1 MKKFILSLMG
11 MLAWMFSSANAQ
23 IAYQKANFFDNVY
36 VGLNGGVSSPLDFNS
51 VTPFNA
57 QAGVKVGKNW
67 SPVFGTNIEG
77 TAVFGDNHFADSHTF
92 VKATYVG
99 LNGTLN
105 LTNLFL
111 NYNPDKVF
119 ETSLEAGF
127 GWIHNY
133 HTPTPT
139 NSDGHTNYLGAK
151 TGIIFAWNIGINKAW
166 QLYAEPSVY
175 WNLSKTDKIQFNKH
189 NAQLAVSVG
198 FVYKFKTSNK
208 THNFKVYD
216 ISDYT
221 SALEEARD
229 RIAALEAQNAE
240 LSNRPT
246 ETYTVVKETNKNT
259 ETVVYLPDMFTV
271 SFLQNSAELT
281 QDAKNILDKVGTT
294 LPVKVIGSTSP
305 EGTTRRNSE
314 LSVQRANAVAE
325 YLKSRGVAVVS
336 AEGNEQGRIAV
347 VTVVK

>member
-1 MKKFILSLMG
+1 MV
-11 MLAWMFSSANAQ
+11 MLTVMLSSANAQ
-23 IAYQKANFFDNVY
+23 IAYQKADFLDNVY

-119 ETSLEAGF
+119 ETSLEAGI

-139 NSDGHTNYLGAK
+139 NIDGYANYLGAK
-151 TGIIFAWNIGINKAW
+151 TGVILAWNIGNNKAW

-198 FVYKFKTSNK
+198 VVYKFKTSNK
-208 THNFKVYD
+208 THNFKVYN
-216 ISDYT
+216 IYDYT

-240 LSNRPT
+240 LSKRPT
-246 ETYTVVKETNKNT
+246 ETYNVVKETNK
-259 ETVVYLPDMFTV
+259 ETVVYSQDIFTV

-281 QDAKNILDKVGTT
+281 QDAKNILDKVGAS

-305 EGTTRRNSE
+305 EGSTRRNSE

-325 YLKSRGVAVVS
+325 YLKSRGVEVVS
-336 AEGNEQGRIAV
+336 AEGNEHGRIAV

>member
-1 MKKFILSLMG
+1 MKKFILSLMV
-11 MLAWMFSSANAQ
+11 MLTVMLSSANAQ
-23 IAYQKANFFDNVY
+23 IAYQKADFLDNVY

-119 ETSLEAGF
+119 ETSLEAGL

-139 NSDGHTNYLGAK
+139 NIDGHANYLGAK
-151 TGIIFAWNIGINKAW
+151 TGVILAWNIGNNKAW

-198 FVYKFKTSNK
+198 VVYKFKTSNK
-208 THNFKVYD
+208 THNFKVYN
-216 ISDYT
+216 IYDYT
-221 SALEEARD
+221 SSLEEARD

-240 LSNRPT
+240 LSKRPT
-246 ETYTVVKETNKNT
+246 ETYNVVKET
-259 ETVVYLPDMFTV
+259 VVYSQDIITV

-281 QDAKNILDKVGTT
+281 QDAKNILDKVSASLT
-294 LPVKVIGSTSP
+294 VKVIGSTSP

-314 LSVQRANAVAE
+314 LSVQRANAVAK
-325 YLKSRGVAVVS
+325 YLKSRGVKVVS
-336 AEGNEQGRIAV
+336 AEGNKHGRIAV

>member
-1 MKKFILSLMG
+1 MKKFILSLMV
-11 MLAWMFSSANAQ
+11 MLTVMLSSANAQ
-23 IAYQKANFFDNVY
+23 IAYQKADFLDNVY

-119 ETSLEAGF
+119 ETSLEAGL

-139 NSDGHTNYLGAK
+139 NIDGYANYLGAK
-151 TGIIFAWNIGINKAW
+151 TGVILAWNIGNNKAW

-198 FVYKFKTSNK
+198 VVYKFKTSNK
-208 THNFKVYD
+208 THNFKVYN
-216 ISDYT
+216 IYDYT

-240 LSNRPT
+240 LSKRPT
-246 ETYTVVKETNKNT
+246 ETYNVVKET
-259 ETVVYLPDMFTV
+259 VVYSQDIITV

-281 QDAKNILDKVGTT
+281 QDAKNILDKVGVS

-305 EGTTRRNSE
+305 EGSTRRNSE
-314 LSVQRANAVAE
+314 LSVQRANAVAK
-325 YLKSRGVAVVS
+325 YLKSRGVKVVS
-336 AEGNEQGRIAV
+336 AEGNEHGRIAV

>member
-1 MKKFILSLMG
+1 MKKFILSLMV
-11 MLAWMFSSANAQ
+11 MLTVMLSSANAQ
-23 IAYQKANFFDNVY
+23 IAYQKADFLDNVY

-57 QAGVKVGKNW
+57 QAGIKVGKNW

-119 ETSLEAGF
+119 ETSLEAGL

-139 NSDGHTNYLGAK
+139 NIDGHANYLGAK
-151 TGIIFAWNIGINKAW
+151 TGVILAWNIGNNKAW

-198 FVYKFKTSNK
+198 VVYKFKTSNK
-208 THNFKVYD
+208 THNFKVYN
-216 ISDYT
+216 IYDYT

-240 LSNRPT
+240 LSKRPT
-246 ETYTVVKETNKNT
+246 ETYNVVKETNK
-259 ETVVYLPDMFTV
+259 ETVVYSQDIFTV

-281 QDAKNILDKVGTT
+281 QDAKNILDKVGVS

-325 YLKSRGVAVVS
+325 YLKSRGVEVVS
-336 AEGNEQGRIAV
+336 AEGNEHGRIAV

>member
-1 MKKFILSLMG
+1 MKKFILSLMV
-11 MLAWMFSSANAQ
+11 MLTVMLSSANAQ
-23 IAYQKANFFDNVY
+23 IAYQKADFLDNVY

-119 ETSLEAGF
+119 ETSLEAGL
-127 GWIHNY
+127 GWIRNY

-139 NSDGHTNYLGAK
+139 NIDGHANYLGAK
-151 TGIIFAWNIGINKAW
+151 TGVILAWNIGNNKAW

-198 FVYKFKTSNK
+198 VVYKFKTSNK
-208 THNFKVYD
+208 THNFKVYN
-216 ISDYT
+216 IYDYT

-240 LSNRPT
+240 LSKRPT
-246 ETYTVVKETNKNT
+246 ETYNVVKETNK
-259 ETVVYLPDMFTV
+259 ETVVYSQDVLTV

-281 QDAKNILDKVGTT
+281 QDAKNILDKVGTS

-314 LSVQRANAVAE
+314 LSVQRANAVAK
-325 YLKSRGVAVVS
+325 YLKSRGVKVVS
-336 AEGNEQGRIAV
+336 AEGNEHGRIAV

>member
-1 MKKFILSLMG
+1 MKKFILSLMV
-11 MLAWMFSSANAQ
+11 MLTVMLSSANAQ
-23 IAYQKANFFDNVY
+23 IAYQKADFLDNVY

-119 ETSLEAGF
+119 ETSLEAGI

-133 HTPTPT
+133 HTLTPT
-139 NSDGHTNYLGAK
+139 NIDGHANYLGAK
-151 TGIIFAWNIGINKAW
+151 TGVILAWNIGNNKAW

-198 FVYKFKTSNK
+198 VVYKFKTSNK
-208 THNFKVYD
+208 THNFKVYN
-216 ISDYT
+216 IYDYT
-221 SALEEARD
+221 SALEEARN
-229 RIAALEAQNAE
+229 RIDALEAQNAE
-240 LSNRPT
+240 LSKRPT
-246 ETYTVVKETNKNT
+246 ETYNVVKETNK
-259 ETVVYLPDMFTV
+259 ETVVYSQDIITV

-281 QDAKNILDKVGTT
+281 QDAKNILDKVSAS

-314 LSVQRANAVAE
+314 LSVQRANAVAK
-325 YLKSRGVAVVS
+325 YLKSRGVKVVS
-336 AEGNEQGRIAV
+336 AEGNEHGRIAV

>member
-1 MKKFILSLMG
+1 MKKFILSLMV
-11 MLAWMFSSANAQ
+11 MLTVMLSSANAQ
-23 IAYQKANFFDNVY
+23 IAYQKADFLDNVY
-36 VGLNGGVSSPLDFNS
+36 VGLNGGILSPLDFNG
-51 VTPFNA
+51 VTPFNT

-119 ETSLEAGF
+119 ETSLEAGI

-139 NSDGHTNYLGAK
+139 NIDGHANYLGAK
-151 TGIIFAWNIGINKAW
+151 TGVILAWNIGNNKAW
-166 QLYAEPSVY
+166 QIYAEPSVY

-198 FVYKFKTSNK
+198 VVYKFKTSNK
-208 THNFKVYD
+208 THNFKVYN
-216 ISDYT
+216 IYDYT

-240 LSNRPT
+240 LSKRPT
-246 ETYTVVKETNKNT
+246 ETYNVVKETNK
-259 ETVVYLPDMFTV
+259 ETVVYSQDIFTV

-281 QDAKNILDKVGTT
+281 QDAKNILDKVGAS

-305 EGTTRRNSE
+305 EGSTRRNSE

-325 YLKSRGVAVVS
+325 YLKSRGVEVVS
-336 AEGNEQGRIAV
+336 AEGNEHGRIAV

>member
-1 MKKFILSLMG
+1 MKKFILSLMV
-11 MLAWMFSSANAQ
+11 MLTVMLSSANAQ
-23 IAYQKANFFDNVY
+23 IAYQKADFLDNVY

-119 ETSLEAGF
+119 ETSLEAGI

-139 NSDGHTNYLGAK
+139 NIDGHANYLGAK
-151 TGIIFAWNIGINKAW
+151 TGVILAWNIGNNKAW

-198 FVYKFKTSNK
+198 VVYKFKTSNK
-208 THNFKVYD
+208 THNFKVYN
-216 ISDYT
+216 IYDYT
-221 SALEEARD
+221 SALEEARN
-229 RIAALEAQNAE
+229 RIDVLEAQNAE
-240 LSNRPT
+240 LSKRPT
-246 ETYTVVKETNKNT
+246 ETYNVVKETNK
-259 ETVVYLPDMFTV
+259 ETVVYSQDIITV

-281 QDAKNILDKVGTT
+281 QDAKNILDKVSAS

-314 LSVQRANAVAE
+314 LSVQRANAVAK
-325 YLKSRGVAVVS
+325 YLKSRGVKVVS
-336 AEGNEQGRIAV
+336 AEGNEHGRIAV

>member
-1 MKKFILSLMG
+1 MKKFILSLMV
-11 MLAWMFSSANAQ
+11 MLTVMLSSANAQ
-23 IAYQKANFFDNVY
+23 IAYQKADFLDNVY

-119 ETSLEAGF
+119 ETSLEAGL

-139 NSDGHTNYLGAK
+139 NIDGHANYLGAK
-151 TGIIFAWNIGINKAW
+151 TGVILAWNIGNNKAW

-198 FVYKFKTSNK
+198 VVYKFKTSNK
-208 THNFKVYD
+208 THNFKVYN
-216 ISDYT
+216 IYDYT

-240 LSNRPT
+240 LSKRPT
-246 ETYTVVKETNKNT
+246 ETYNVVKETNK
-259 ETVVYLPDMFTV
+259 ETVVYSQDVLTV

-281 QDAKNILDKVGTT
+281 QDAKNILDKVGTS

-314 LSVQRANAVAE
+314 LSVQRANAVAK
-325 YLKSRGVAVVS
+325 YLKSRGVKVVS
-336 AEGNEQGRIAV
+336 AEGNEHGRIAV

>member
-1 MKKFILSLMG
+1 MKKFILSLMV
-11 MLAWMFSSANAQ
+11 MLTVMLSSANAQ
-23 IAYQKANFFDNVY
+23 IAYQKADFLDNVY

-119 ETSLEAGF
+119 ETSLEAGI

-139 NSDGHTNYLGAK
+139 NIDGHANYLGAK
-151 TGIIFAWNIGINKAW
+151 TGVILAWNIGNNKAW

-198 FVYKFKTSNK
+198 VVYKFKTSNK
-208 THNFKVYD
+208 THNFKVYN
-216 ISDYT
+216 IYDYT
-221 SALEEARD
+221 SALEEARN
-229 RIAALEAQNAE
+229 RIDVLEAKNAE
-240 LSNRPT
+240 LSKRPT
-246 ETYTVVKETNKNT
+246 ETYNVVKETNK
-259 ETVVYLPDMFTV
+259 ETVVYSQDIITV

-281 QDAKNILDKVGTT
+281 QDAKNILDKVSAS

-314 LSVQRANAVAE
+314 LSVQRANAVAK
-325 YLKSRGVAVVS
+325 YLKSRGVKVVS
-336 AEGNEQGRIAV
+336 AEGNEHGRIAV

>member
-1 MKKFILSLMG
+1 MKKFILSLMV
-11 MLAWMFSSANAQ
+11 MLTVMLSSANAQ
-23 IAYQKANFFDNVY
+23 IAYQKADFLDNVY

-119 ETSLEAGF
+119 ETSLEAGL

-133 HTPTPT
+133 HTSTPT
-139 NSDGHTNYLGAK
+139 NIDGHANYLGAK
-151 TGIIFAWNIGINKAW
+151 TGVILAWNIGNNKAW

-198 FVYKFKTSNK
+198 VVYKFKTSNK
-208 THNFKVYD
+208 THNFKVYN
-216 ISDYT
+216 IYDYT

-240 LSNRPT
+240 LRNRAT
-246 ETYTVVKETNKNT
+246 ETYNVVKETNK
-259 ETVVYLPDMFTV
+259 ETVVYSQDIITV

-281 QDAKNILDKVGTT
+281 QDAKNILDKVSAS

-305 EGTTRRNSE
+305 EGSTRRNSE
-314 LSVQRANAVAE
+314 LSVQRANAVAK
-325 YLKSRGVAVVS
+325 YLKSRGVKVVS
-336 AEGNEQGRIAV
+336 AEGNEHGRIAV

>member
-1 MKKFILSLMG
+1 MKKFILSLMV
-11 MLAWMFSSANAQ
+11 MLTVMLSSANAQ
-23 IAYQKANFFDNVY
+23 IAYQKADFLDNVY

-119 ETSLEAGF
+119 ETSLEAGI

-139 NSDGHTNYLGAK
+139 NIDGHANYLGAK
-151 TGIIFAWNIGINKAW
+151 TGVILAWNIGNNKAW

-198 FVYKFKTSNK
+198 VVYKFKTSNK
-208 THNFKVYD
+208 THNFKVYN
-216 ISDYT
+216 IYDYT

-229 RIAALEAQNAE
+229 RIDALEAQNAE
-240 LSNRPT
+240 LSKRPI
-246 ETYTVVKETNKNT
+246 ETYNVVKETNK
-259 ETVVYLPDMFTV
+259 ETVVYSQDVLTV

-281 QDAKNILDKVGTT
+281 QDAKNILDKVGTS

-314 LSVQRANAVAE
+314 LSVQRANAVAD
-325 YLKSRGVAVVS
+325 YLKSRGVNVIS
-336 AEGNEQGRIAV
+336 AEGNKHGRIAV

>member
-1 MKKFILSLMG
+1 MKKFILSLMV
-11 MLAWMFSSANAQ
+11 MLTVMLSSANAQ
-23 IAYQKANFFDNVY
+23 IAYQKADFLDNVY

-51 VTPFNA
+51 VIPFNA

-119 ETSLEAGF
+119 ETSLEAGI

-133 HTPTPT
+133 HTLTPT
-139 NSDGHTNYLGAK
+139 NIDGHANYLGAK
-151 TGIIFAWNIGINKAW
+151 TGVILAWNIGNNKAW

-198 FVYKFKTSNK
+198 VVYKFKTSNK
-208 THNFKVYD
+208 THNFKVYN
-216 ISDYT
+216 IYDYT

-240 LSNRPT
+240 LSKRPT
-246 ETYTVVKETNKNT
+246 ETYNVVKET
-259 ETVVYLPDMFTV
+259 VVYSQDIITV

-281 QDAKNILDKVGTT
+281 QDAKNILDKVSVS

-325 YLKSRGVAVVS
+325 YLKSRGVEVVS
-336 AEGNEQGRIAV
+336 AEGNEHGRIAV

>member
-1 MKKFILSLMG
+1 MKKFILSLMV
-11 MLAWMFSSANAQ
+11 MLTVMLSSANAQ
-23 IAYQKANFFDNVY
+23 IAYQKADFLDNVY

-51 VTPFNA
+51 VTPFNT

-119 ETSLEAGF
+119 ETSLEAGL

-139 NSDGHTNYLGAK
+139 NIDGHADYLGAK
-151 TGIIFAWNIGINKAW
+151 TGVILAWNIGNNKAW

-198 FVYKFKTSNK
+198 VVYKFKTSNK
-208 THNFKVYD
+208 THNFKVYN
-216 ISDYT
+216 IYDYT

-240 LSNRPT
+240 LSKRPT
-246 ETYTVVKETNKNT
+246 ETYNVVKETNK
-259 ETVVYLPDMFTV
+259 ETVVYSQDIFTV

-281 QDAKNILDKVGTT
+281 QDAKNILDKVSAS

-305 EGTTRRNSE
+305 EGSTRRNSE
-314 LSVQRANAVAE
+314 LSVQRANAVAK
-325 YLKSRGVAVVS
+325 YLKSRGVKVVS
-336 AEGNEQGRIAV
+336 AEGNEHGRIAV

>member
-1 MKKFILSLMG
+1 MKKFILSLMV
-11 MLAWMFSSANAQ
+11 MLTVMLSSANAQ
-23 IAYQKANFFDNVY
+23 IAYQKADFLDNVY

-119 ETSLEAGF
+119 ETSLETGF

-133 HTPTPT
+133 HTSIPT
-139 NSDGHTNYLGAK
+139 NIDGHANYLGAK
-151 TGIIFAWNIGINKAW
+151 TGVILAWNIGNNKAW

-198 FVYKFKTSNK
+198 VVYKFKTSNK
-208 THNFKVYD
+208 THNFKVYN
-216 ISDYT
+216 IYDYT

-240 LSNRPT
+240 LSKRPT
-246 ETYTVVKETNKNT
+246 ETYNVVKET
-259 ETVVYLPDMFTV
+259 VVYSQDIITV

-281 QDAKNILDKVGTT
+281 QDAKNILDKVSAS

-314 LSVQRANAVAE
+314 LSVQRANAVAK
-325 YLKSRGVAVVS
+325 YLKSRGVKVVS
-336 AEGNEQGRIAV
+336 AEGNEHGRIAV

>member
-1 MKKFILSLMG
+1 MKKFILSLMV
-11 MLAWMFSSANAQ
+11 MLTVMLSSANAQ
-23 IAYQKANFFDNVY
+23 IAYQKADFLDNVY

-119 ETSLEAGF
+119 ETSLEAGI

-133 HTPTPT
+133 HTSTPT
-139 NSDGHTNYLGAK
+139 NIDGHANYLGAK
-151 TGIIFAWNIGINKAW
+151 TGVILAWNIGNNKAW

-198 FVYKFKTSNK
+198 VVYKFKTSNK
-208 THNFKVYD
+208 THNFKVYN
-216 ISDYT
+216 IYDYT

-240 LSNRPT
+240 LSKRPT
-246 ETYTVVKETNKNT
+246 ETYNVVKET
-259 ETVVYLPDMFTV
+259 VVYSQDIITV

-281 QDAKNILDKVGTT
+281 QDAKNILDKVSAS

-325 YLKSRGVAVVS
+325 YLKSRGVKVVS
-336 AEGNEQGRIAV
+336 AEGNEHGRIAV

>member
-1 MKKFILSLMG
+1 MKKFILSLMV
-11 MLAWMFSSANAQ
+11 MLTVMLSSANAQ
-23 IAYQKANFFDNVY
+23 IAYQKADFLDNVY

-51 VTPFNA
+51 VIPFNA

-119 ETSLEAGF
+119 ETSLEAGI

-133 HTPTPT
+133 HTSTPT
-139 NSDGHTNYLGAK
+139 NIDGHANYLGAK
-151 TGIIFAWNIGINKAW
+151 TGVILAWNIGNNKAW

-198 FVYKFKTSNK
+198 VVYKFKTSNK
-208 THNFKVYD
+208 THNFKVYN
-216 ISDYT
+216 IYDYT

-240 LSNRPT
+240 LSKRPT
-246 ETYTVVKETNKNT
+246 ETYNVVKETNK
-259 ETVVYLPDMFTV
+259 ETVVYSQDIITV

-281 QDAKNILDKVGTT
+281 QDAKNILDKVSAS

-325 YLKSRGVAVVS
+325 YLKSRGVEVVS
-336 AEGNEQGRIAV
+336 AEGNEHGRIAV

>member
-1 MKKFILSLMG
+1 MKKFILSLMV
-11 MLAWMFSSANAQ
+11 MLTVMLSSANAQ
-23 IAYQKANFFDNVY
+23 IAYQKADFLDNVY

-119 ETSLEAGF
+119 ETSLEAGI

-133 HTPTPT
+133 HTSTPT
-139 NSDGHTNYLGAK
+139 NIDGHANYLGAK
-151 TGIIFAWNIGINKAW
+151 TGVILAWNIGNNKAW

-198 FVYKFKTSNK
+198 VVYKFKTSNK
-208 THNFKVYD
+208 THNFKVYN
-216 ISDYT
+216 IYDYT

-240 LSNRPT
+240 LSKRPT
-246 ETYTVVKETNKNT
+246 ETYNVVKETNK
-259 ETVVYLPDMFTV
+259 ETVVYSQDIFTV

-281 QDAKNILDKVGTT
+281 QDAKNILDKVSVS

-314 LSVQRANAVAE
+314 LSVQRANAVAK
-325 YLKSRGVAVVS
+325 YLKSRGVKVVS
-336 AEGNEQGRIAV
+336 AEGNEHGRIAV

>member
-1 MKKFILSLMG
+1 MKKFILSLMV
-11 MLAWMFSSANAQ
+11 MLTVMLSSANAQ
-23 IAYQKANFFDNVY
+23 IAYQKADFLDNVY

-119 ETSLEAGF
+119 ETSLEAGL

-139 NSDGHTNYLGAK
+139 NIDGHVNYLGAK
-151 TGIIFAWNIGINKAW
+151 TGVILAWNIGNNKAW

-198 FVYKFKTSNK
+198 VVYKFKTSNK
-208 THNFKVYD
+208 THNFKVYN
-216 ISDYT
+216 IYDYT

-240 LSNRPT
+240 LSKRPT
-246 ETYTVVKETNKNT
+246 ETYNVVKETNK
-259 ETVVYLPDMFTV
+259 ETVVYSQDIFTV

-281 QDAKNILDKVGTT
+281 QDAKNILDKVGAS

-305 EGTTRRNSE
+305 EGSTRRNSE

-325 YLKSRGVAVVS
+325 YLKSRGVEVVS
-336 AEGNEQGRIAV
+336 AEGNEHGRIAV

>member
-1 MKKFILSLMG
+1 MKKFILSLMV
-11 MLAWMFSSANAQ
+11 MLTVMLSSANAQ
-23 IAYQKANFFDNVY
+23 IAYQKADFLDNVY

-119 ETSLEAGF
+119 ETSLEAGI
-127 GWIHNY
+127 GWIYNY

-139 NSDGHTNYLGAK
+139 NIDGHANYLGAK
-151 TGIIFAWNIGINKAW
+151 TGVILAWNIGNNKAW

-198 FVYKFKTSNK
+198 VVYKFKTSNK
-208 THNFKVYD
+208 THNFKVYN
-216 ISDYT
+216 IYDYT

-240 LSNRPT
+240 LSKRPT
-246 ETYTVVKETNKNT
+246 ETYNVVKETNK
-259 ETVVYLPDMFTV
+259 ETVVYSQDIFTV

-281 QDAKNILDKVGTT
+281 QDAKNILDKVSAS

-314 LSVQRANAVAE
+314 LSVQRANAVAK
-325 YLKSRGVAVVS
+325 YLKSRGVKVVS
-336 AEGNEQGRIAV
+336 AEGNEHGRIAL

>member
-1 MKKFILSLMG
+1 MKKFILSLMV
-11 MLAWMFSSANAQ
+11 MLTVMLSSANAQ
-23 IAYQKANFFDNVY
+23 IAYQKADFLDNVY

-119 ETSLEAGF
+119 ETSLETGF

-133 HTPTPT
+133 HTSIPT
-139 NSDGHTNYLGAK
+139 NIDGHADYLGAK
-151 TGIIFAWNIGINKAW
+151 TGVILAWNIGNNKAW

-198 FVYKFKTSNK
+198 VVYKFKTSNK
-208 THNFKVYD
+208 THNFKVYN
-216 ISDYT
+216 IYDYT

-240 LSNRPT
+240 LSKRPT
-246 ETYTVVKETNKNT
+246 ETYNVVKETNK
-259 ETVVYLPDMFTV
+259 ETVVYSQDIFTV

-281 QDAKNILDKVGTT
+281 QDAKNILDKVSVS

-314 LSVQRANAVAE
+314 LSVQRANAVAK
-325 YLKSRGVAVVS
+325 YLKSRGVKVVS
-336 AEGNEQGRIAV
+336 AEGNEHGRIAV

>member
-1 MKKFILSLMG
+1 MKKFILSLMV
-11 MLAWMFSSANAQ
+11 MLTVMLSSANAQ
-23 IAYQKANFFDNVY
+23 IAYQKADFLDNVY

-119 ETSLEAGF
+119 ETSLEAGI

-139 NSDGHTNYLGAK
+139 NIDGHANYLGAK
-151 TGIIFAWNIGINKAW
+151 TGVILAWNIGNNKAW

-198 FVYKFKTSNK
+198 VVYKFKTSNK
-208 THNFKVYD
+208 THNFKVYN
-216 ISDYT
+216 IYDYT

-240 LSNRPT
+240 LSKRPT
-246 ETYTVVKETNKNT
+246 ETYNVVKETNK
-259 ETVVYLPDMFTV
+259 ETIVYSQDIFTV

-281 QDAKNILDKVGTT
+281 QDAKNILDKVGAS
-294 LPVKVIGSTSP
+294 LPVKIIGSTSP

-325 YLKSRGVAVVS
+325 YLKSRGVNVIS
-336 AEGNEQGRIAV
+336 AEGNEHGRIAV

>member
-1 MKKFILSLMG
+1 MKKFILSLMV
-11 MLAWMFSSANAQ
+11 MLTVMLSSANAQ
-23 IAYQKANFFDNVY
+23 IAYQKADFLDNVY

-77 TAVFGDNHFADSHTF
+77 TAIFGDNHFADSHTF

-119 ETSLEAGF
+119 ETSLEAGI

-133 HTPTPT
+133 HTSTPT
-139 NSDGHTNYLGAK
+139 NIDGHANYLGAK
-151 TGIIFAWNIGINKAW
+151 TGVILAWNIGNNKAW

-198 FVYKFKTSNK
+198 VVYKFKTSNK
-208 THNFKVYD
+208 THNFKVYN
-216 ISDYT
+216 IYDYT

-240 LSNRPT
+240 LSKRPT
-246 ETYTVVKETNKNT
+246 ETYNVVKETNK
-259 ETVVYLPDMFTV
+259 ETVVYSQDIFTV

-281 QDAKNILDKVGTT
+281 QDAKNILDKVSAS

-314 LSVQRANAVAE
+314 LSVQRANAVAK
-325 YLKSRGVAVVS
+325 YLKSRGVKVVS
-336 AEGNEQGRIAV
+336 AEGNEHGRIAV

>member
-1 MKKFILSLMG
+1 MKKFILSLMV
-11 MLAWMFSSANAQ
+11 MLTVMLSSANAQ
-23 IAYQKANFFDNVY
+23 IAYQKADFLDNVY

-57 QAGVKVGKNW
+57 QAGVKDGKNW

-119 ETSLEAGF
+119 ETSLEAGL

-139 NSDGHTNYLGAK
+139 NIDGHANYLGAK
-151 TGIIFAWNIGINKAW
+151 TGVILAWNIGNNKAW
-166 QLYAEPSVY
+166 QIYAEPSVH

-198 FVYKFKTSNK
+198 VVYKFKTSNK
-208 THNFKVYD
+208 THNFKVYN
-216 ISDYT
+216 IYDYT

-240 LSNRPT
+240 LSKRPT
-246 ETYTVVKETNKNT
+246 ETYNVVKETNK
-259 ETVVYLPDMFTV
+259 ETVVYSQDIITV

-281 QDAKNILDKVGTT
+281 QDAKNILDKVGAS

-305 EGTTRRNSE
+305 EGSTRRNSE

-325 YLKSRGVAVVS
+325 YLKSRGVEVVS
-336 AEGNEQGRIAV
+336 AEGNEHGRIAV

>member
-1 MKKFILSLMG
+1 MKKFILSLMV
-11 MLAWMFSSANAQ
+11 MLTVMLSSANAQ
-23 IAYQKANFFDNVY
+23 IAYQKADFLDNVY

-119 ETSLEAGF
+119 ETSLEAGI

-139 NSDGHTNYLGAK
+139 NIDGHANYLGAK
-151 TGIIFAWNIGINKAW
+151 TGVILAWNIGNNKAW

-198 FVYKFKTSNK
+198 VVYKFKTSNK
-208 THNFKVYD
+208 THNFKVYN
-216 ISDYT
+216 IYDYT

-240 LSNRPT
+240 LSKRPT
-246 ETYTVVKETNKNT
+246 ETYNVVKET
-259 ETVVYLPDMFTV
+259 VVYSQDIITV

-281 QDAKNILDKVGTT
+281 QDAKNILDKVSVS

-314 LSVQRANAVAE
+314 LSVQRANAVAK
-325 YLKSRGVAVVS
+325 YLKSRGVKVVS
-336 AEGNEQGRIAV
+336 AEGNEHGRIAV

>member
-1 MKKFILSLMG
+1 MKKFILSLMV
-11 MLAWMFSSANAQ
+11 MLTVMLSSANAQ
-23 IAYQKANFFDNVY
+23 IAYQKADFLDNVY

-119 ETSLEAGF
+119 ETSLEAGI

-139 NSDGHTNYLGAK
+139 NIDGHANYLGAK
-151 TGIIFAWNIGINKAW
+151 TGVILAWNIGNNKAW

-198 FVYKFKTSNK
+198 VVYKFKTSNK
-208 THNFKVYD
+208 THNFKVYN
-216 ISDYT
+216 IYDYT

-229 RIAALEAQNAE
+229 RIAALEAQNTE
-240 LSNRPT
+240 LSKRPT
-246 ETYTVVKETNKNT
+246 ETYNVVKETNK
-259 ETVVYLPDMFTV
+259 ETVVYSQDVLTV

-281 QDAKNILDKVGTT
+281 QDAKNILDKVGTS

-314 LSVQRANAVAE
+314 LSVQRANAVAD
-325 YLKSRGVAVVS
+325 YLKSRGVNVIS
-336 AEGNEQGRIAV
+336 AEGNKHGRIAV

>member
-1 MKKFILSLMG
+1 MKKFILSLMV
-11 MLAWMFSSANAQ
+11 MLTVMLSSANAQ
-23 IAYQKANFFDNVY
+23 IAYQKADFLDNVY

-119 ETSLEAGF
+119 ETSLEAGL

-139 NSDGHTNYLGAK
+139 NIDGYANYLGAK
-151 TGIIFAWNIGINKAW
+151 TGVILAWNIGNNKAW

-198 FVYKFKTSNK
+198 VVYKFKTSNK
-208 THNFKVYD
+208 THNFKVYN
-216 ISDYT
+216 IYDYT

-240 LSNRPT
+240 LSKRPT
-246 ETYTVVKETNKNT
+246 ETYNVVKET
-259 ETVVYLPDMFTV
+259 VVYSQDIFTV

-281 QDAKNILDKVGTT
+281 QDAKNILDKVGAS

-305 EGTTRRNSE
+305 EGSTRRNSE
-314 LSVQRANAVAE
+314 LSVQRANAVAK
-325 YLKSRGVAVVS
+325 YLKSRGVKVVS
-336 AEGNEQGRIAV
+336 AKGNEHGRIAV

>member
-1 MKKFILSLMG
+1 MV
-11 MLAWMFSSANAQ
+11 MLTVMLSSANAQ
-23 IAYQKANFFDNVY
+23 IAYQKADFLDNVY

-119 ETSLEAGF
+119 ETSLEAGL

-139 NSDGHTNYLGAK
+139 NIDGHANYLGAK
-151 TGIIFAWNIGINKAW
+151 TGVILAWNIGNNKAW
-166 QLYAEPSVY
+166 QIYAEPSVY

-198 FVYKFKTSNK
+198 VVYKFKTSNK
-208 THNFKVYD
+208 THNFKVYN
-216 ISDYT
+216 IYDYT

-240 LSNRPT
+240 LSKRPT
-246 ETYTVVKETNKNT
+246 ETYNVVKETNK
-259 ETVVYLPDMFTV
+259 ETVVYSQDIFTV

-281 QDAKNILDKVGTT
+281 QDAKNILDKVGAS

-325 YLKSRGVAVVS
+325 YLKSRGVEVVS
-336 AEGNEQGRIAV
+336 AEGNEHGRIAV

>member
-1 MKKFILSLMG
+1 MKKFILSLMV
-11 MLAWMFSSANAQ
+11 MLTVMLSSANAQ
-23 IAYQKANFFDNVY
+23 IAYQKADFLDNVY

-105 LTNLFL
+105 LTNFFL

-119 ETSLEAGF
+119 ETSLEAGI

-133 HTPTPT
+133 HTSTPT
-139 NSDGHTNYLGAK
+139 NIDGHANYLGAK
-151 TGIIFAWNIGINKAW
+151 TGVILAWNIGNNKAW

-198 FVYKFKTSNK
+198 VVYKFKTSNK
-208 THNFKVYD
+208 THNFKVYN
-216 ISDYT
+216 IYDYT

-240 LSNRPT
+240 LSKRPT
-246 ETYTVVKETNKNT
+246 ETYNVVKET
-259 ETVVYLPDMFTV
+259 VVYSQDIITV

-281 QDAKNILDKVGTT
+281 QDAKNILDKVSAS

-314 LSVQRANAVAE
+314 LSVQRANAVAK
-325 YLKSRGVAVVS
+325 YLKSRGVKVVS
-336 AEGNEQGRIAV
+336 AEGNEHGRIAV

>member
-1 MKKFILSLMG
+1 MV
-11 MLAWMFSSANAQ
+11 MLTVMLSSANAQ
-23 IAYQKANFFDNVY
+23 IAYQKADFLDNVY

-119 ETSLEAGF
+119 ETSLEAGL

-133 HTPTPT
+133 HTSTPT
-139 NSDGHTNYLGAK
+139 NIDGHANYLGAK
-151 TGIIFAWNIGINKAW
+151 TGVILAWNIGNNKAW

-198 FVYKFKTSNK
+198 VVYKFKTSNK
-208 THNFKVYD
+208 THNFKVYN
-216 ISDYT
+216 IYDYT

-240 LSNRPT
+240 LSKRPT
-246 ETYTVVKETNKNT
+246 ETYNVVKET
-259 ETVVYLPDMFTV
+259 VVYSQDIITV

-281 QDAKNILDKVGTT
+281 QDAKNILDKVSAS

-314 LSVQRANAVAE
+314 LSVQRANAVAK
-325 YLKSRGVAVVS
+325 YLKSRGVKVVS
-336 AEGNEQGRIAV
+336 AEGNEHGRIAV

>member
-1 MKKFILSLMG
+1 MKKFILSLMV
-11 MLAWMFSSANAQ
+11 MLTVMLSSANAQ
-23 IAYQKANFFDNVY
+23 IAYQKADFLDNVY

-119 ETSLEAGF
+119 ETSLEAGI

-139 NSDGHTNYLGAK
+139 NIDGHANYLGAK
-151 TGIIFAWNIGINKAW
+151 TGVILAWNIGNNKAW

-175 WNLSKTDKIQFNKH
+175 WNLSKTDKIQFNKY

-198 FVYKFKTSNK
+198 VVYKFKTSNK
-208 THNFKVYD
+208 THNFKVYN
-216 ISDYT
+216 IYDYT

-240 LSNRPT
+240 LSKRPT
-246 ETYTVVKETNKNT
+246 ETYNVVKETNK
-259 ETVVYLPDMFTV
+259 ETVVYSQDIFTV

-281 QDAKNILDKVGTT
+281 QDAKNILDKVGVS

-305 EGTTRRNSE
+305 EGSTRRNSE

-325 YLKSRGVAVVS
+325 YLKSRGVNVIS
-336 AEGNEQGRIAV
+336 AEGNEHGRIAV

>member
-1 MKKFILSLMG
+1 MV
-11 MLAWMFSSANAQ
+11 MLTVMLSSANAQ
-23 IAYQKANFFDNVY
+23 IAYQKADFLDNVY

-119 ETSLEAGF
+119 ETSLEAGL

-139 NSDGHTNYLGAK
+139 NIDGHANYLGAK
-151 TGIIFAWNIGINKAW
+151 TGVILAWNIGNNKAW

-198 FVYKFKTSNK
+198 VVYKFKTSNK
-208 THNFKVYD
+208 THNFKVYN
-216 ISDYT
+216 IYDYT

-240 LSNRPT
+240 LSKRPT
-246 ETYTVVKETNKNT
+246 ETYNVVKETNK
-259 ETVVYLPDMFTV
+259 ETVVYSQDVLTV

-281 QDAKNILDKVGTT
+281 QDAKNILDKVGTS

-314 LSVQRANAVAE
+314 LSVQRANAVAD
-325 YLKSRGVAVVS
+325 YLKSRGVNVIS
-336 AEGNEQGRIAV
+336 AEGNKHGRIAV

>member
-1 MKKFILSLMG
+1 MKKFILSLMV
-11 MLAWMFSSANAQ
+11 MLTVMLSSANAQ
-23 IAYQKANFFDNVY
+23 IAYQKADFLDNVY

-51 VTPFNA
+51 VIPFNA

-119 ETSLEAGF
+119 ETSLEAGI

-139 NSDGHTNYLGAK
+139 NIDGHANYLGAK
-151 TGIIFAWNIGINKAW
+151 TGVILAWNIGNNKAW

-198 FVYKFKTSNK
+198 VVYKFKTSNK
-208 THNFKVYD
+208 THNFKVYN
-216 ISDYT
+216 IYDYT

-240 LSNRPT
+240 LSKRPT
-246 ETYTVVKETNKNT
+246 ETYNVVKET
-259 ETVVYLPDMFTV
+259 VVYSQDIITV

-281 QDAKNILDKVGTT
+281 QDAKNILDKVSVS

-314 LSVQRANAVAE
+314 LSVQRANAVAK
-325 YLKSRGVAVVS
+325 YLKSRGVKVVS
-336 AEGNEQGRIAV
+336 AEGNEHGRIAV

>member
-1 MKKFILSLMG
+1 MKKFILSLMV
-11 MLAWMFSSANAQ
+11 MLTMMLSSANAQ
-23 IAYQKANFFDNVY
+23 IAYQKADFFDNVY

-119 ETSLEAGF
+119 ETSLEAGL

-139 NSDGHTNYLGAK
+139 NIDGHANYLGAK
-151 TGIIFAWNIGINKAW
+151 TGAILAWNIGNNKAW

-198 FVYKFKTSNK
+198 VVYKFKTSNK
-208 THNFKVYD
+208 THNFKVYN
-216 ISDYT
+216 IYDYT
-221 SALEEARD
+221 SALKEARN

-240 LSNRPT
+240 LSKRPT
-246 ETYTVVKETNKNT
+246 ETYNVVKET
-259 ETVVYLPDMFTV
+259 VVYSQDIFTV

-281 QDAKNILDKVGTT
+281 QDAKNILDKVSAS

-314 LSVQRANAVAE
+314 LSVQRANAVAK
-325 YLKSRGVAVVS
+325 YLKSRGVKVVS
-336 AEGNEQGRIAV
+336 AEGNEHGRIAV

>member
-1 MKKFILSLMG
+1 MV
-11 MLAWMFSSANAQ
+11 MLTVMLSSANAQ
-23 IAYQKANFFDNVY
+23 IAYQKADFLDNVY

-119 ETSLEAGF
+119 ETSLEAGI

-139 NSDGHTNYLGAK
+139 NIDGHANYLGAK
-151 TGIIFAWNIGINKAW
+151 TGVILAWNIGNNKAW

-198 FVYKFKTSNK
+198 VVYKFKTSNK
-208 THNFKVYD
+208 THNFKVYN
-216 ISDYT
+216 IYDYT

-240 LSNRPT
+240 LSKRPT
-246 ETYTVVKETNKNT
+246 ETYNVVKETNK
-259 ETVVYLPDMFTV
+259 ETVVYSQDIFTV

-281 QDAKNILDKVGTT
+281 QDAKNILDKVGAS

-305 EGTTRRNSE
+305 EGSTRRNSE
-314 LSVQRANAVAE
+314 LSVQRANAVAK
-325 YLKSRGVAVVS
+325 YLKSRGVKVVS
-336 AEGNEQGRIAV
+336 AEGNEHGRIAL

>member
-1 MKKFILSLMG
+1 MKKFILSLMV
-11 MLAWMFSSANAQ
+11 MLTVMLSSANAQ
-23 IAYQKANFFDNVY
+23 IAYQKADFLDNVY
-36 VGLNGGVSSPLDFNS
+36 VGLNGGVLSPLDFNS

-119 ETSLEAGF
+119 ETSLEAGL

-139 NSDGHTNYLGAK
+139 NIDGHANYLGAK
-151 TGIIFAWNIGINKAW
+151 TGVILAWNIGNNKAW
-166 QLYAEPSVY
+166 QIYAEPSVY

-198 FVYKFKTSNK
+198 VVYKFKTSNK
-208 THNFKVYD
+208 THNFKVYN
-216 ISDYT
+216 IYDYT

-240 LSNRPT
+240 LSKRPT
-246 ETYTVVKETNKNT
+246 ETYNVVKETNK
-259 ETVVYLPDMFTV
+259 ETVVYSQDIFTV

-281 QDAKNILDKVGTT
+281 QDAKNILDKVGAS

-305 EGTTRRNSE
+305 EGSTRRNSE

-325 YLKSRGVAVVS
+325 YLKSRGVEVVS
-336 AEGNEQGRIAV
+336 AEGNEHGRIAV

>member
-1 MKKFILSLMG
+1 MKKFILSLMV
-11 MLAWMFSSANAQ
+11 MLTVMLSSANAQ
-23 IAYQKANFFDNVY
+23 IAYQKADFLDNVY

-119 ETSLEAGF
+119 ETSLEAGL

-133 HTPTPT
+133 HTSIPT
-139 NSDGHTNYLGAK
+139 NIDGHANYLGAK
-151 TGIIFAWNIGINKAW
+151 TGVILAWNIGNNKAW

-198 FVYKFKTSNK
+198 VVYKFKTSNK
-208 THNFKVYD
+208 THNFKVYN
-216 ISDYT
+216 IYDYT
-221 SALEEARD
+221 SALKEARN
-229 RIAALEAQNAE
+229 RIDALEVQNAE
-240 LSNRPT
+240 LSKRPS
-246 ETYTVVKETNKNT
+246 ETYNVVKETNK
-259 ETVVYLPDMFTV
+259 ETVVYSQDIITV

-281 QDAKNILDKVGTT
+281 QDAKNILDKVSAS

-314 LSVQRANAVAE
+314 LSVQRANAVAK
-325 YLKSRGVAVVS
+325 YLKSRGVKVVS
-336 AEGNEQGRIAV
+336 AEGNEHGRIAV

>member
-1 MKKFILSLMG
+1 MKKFILSLMV
-11 MLAWMFSSANAQ
+11 MLTVMLSSANAQ
-23 IAYQKANFFDNVY
+23 IAYQKADFLDNVY

-119 ETSLEAGF
+119 ETSLEAGL

-139 NSDGHTNYLGAK
+139 NIDGHANYLGAK
-151 TGIIFAWNIGINKAW
+151 TGVILAWNIGNNKAW

-198 FVYKFKTSNK
+198 VVYKFKTSNK
-208 THNFKVYD
+208 THNFKVYN
-216 ISDYT
+216 IYDYT

-240 LSNRPT
+240 LSKRPT
-246 ETYTVVKETNKNT
+246 ETYNVVKET
-259 ETVVYLPDMFTV
+259 VVYSQDIITV

-281 QDAKNILDKVGTT
+281 QDAKNILDKVSAS

-325 YLKSRGVAVVS
+325 YLKSRGVEVVS
-336 AEGNEQGRIAV
+336 AEGNEHGRIAV

>member
-1 MKKFILSLMG
+1 MKKFILSLMV
-11 MLAWMFSSANAQ
+11 MLTVMLSSANAQ
-23 IAYQKANFFDNVY
+23 IAYQKADFLDNVY

-119 ETSLEAGF
+119 ETSLEAGL

-139 NSDGHTNYLGAK
+139 NIDGHANYLGAK
-151 TGIIFAWNIGINKAW
+151 TGVILAWNIGNNKAW

-198 FVYKFKTSNK
+198 VVYKFKTSNK
-208 THNFKVYD
+208 THNFKVYN
-216 ISDYT
+216 IYDYT

-229 RIAALEAQNAE
+229 RIAALEAQNTE
-240 LSNRPT
+240 LSKRPT
-246 ETYTVVKETNKNT
+246 ETYNVVKETNK
-259 ETVVYLPDMFTV
+259 ETVVYSQDVLTV

-281 QDAKNILDKVGTT
+281 QDAKNILDKVGTS

-314 LSVQRANAVAE
+314 LSVQRANAVAD
-325 YLKSRGVAVVS
+325 YLKSRGVNVIS
-336 AEGNEQGRIAV
+336 AEGNKHGRIAV

>member
-1 MKKFILSLMG
+1 MKKFILSLMV
-11 MLAWMFSSANAQ
+11 MLTVMLSSANAQ
-23 IAYQKANFFDNVY
+23 IAYQKADFLDNVY

-119 ETSLEAGF
+119 ETSLEAGI

-139 NSDGHTNYLGAK
+139 NIDGHANYLGAK
-151 TGIIFAWNIGINKAW
+151 TGVILAWNIGNNKAW

-198 FVYKFKTSNK
+198 VVYKFKTSNK
-208 THNFKVYD
+208 THNFKVYN
-216 ISDYT
+216 IYDYT

-229 RIAALEAQNAE
+229 RIDALEAQNAE
-240 LSNRPT
+240 LSKRPT
-246 ETYTVVKETNKNT
+246 ETYNVVKETNK
-259 ETVVYLPDMFTV
+259 ETVVYSQDIFTV

-281 QDAKNILDKVGTT
+281 QDAKNILDKVGAS

-305 EGTTRRNSE
+305 EGSTRRNSE

-325 YLKSRGVAVVS
+325 YLKSRGVEVVS
-336 AEGNEQGRIAV
+336 AEGNEHGRIAV